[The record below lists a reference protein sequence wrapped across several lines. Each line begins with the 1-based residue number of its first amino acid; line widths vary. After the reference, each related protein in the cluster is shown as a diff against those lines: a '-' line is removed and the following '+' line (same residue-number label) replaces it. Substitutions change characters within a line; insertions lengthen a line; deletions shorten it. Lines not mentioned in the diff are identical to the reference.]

1 MSLLLDALKR
11 AEQSRQQTE
20 RASPREMNAPID
32 KQALAALALAELEER
47 PSTRDSSAR
56 ADTNPAF
63 NAAIAAETPSD
74 IRQAQ
79 REAAKLLFDVKANQE
94 PKPRYALLASL
105 FLAGVFGISVWVW
118 QGLQARSTIRPT
130 SDDATRL
137 AHMPVQP
144 KIEPPAENA
153 SHTAS
158 TSNTAEVATTTVTR
172 SYTNTTSSET
182 TPTADT
188 YANTPRWR
196 SIPAGGDA
204 HLTRTP
210 SVAVPDNIARGYE
223 ALRSNDL
230 NSARAAYQQ
239 AYQSDPNNTDALH
252 GLATLALREKQPNR
266 AESIY
271 RRILELD
278 PTDADATAALNILR
292 RKDNSE
298 STLRSAMAQQPD
310 TPATH
315 FALGNLLAGEQRWR
329 EAQQAYFNACAGDP
343 SNPDYAFNLAVS
355 LEHLHQPAQ
364 AAVYYARAINTS
376 RSRAAAFS
384 SEQAQTRLKAIQS
397 ALETGAAP

>member
-20 RASPREMNAPID
+20 RTSPHEKNAPTD

-63 NAAIAAETPSD
+63 NAAITAETPSD

-79 REAAKLLFDVKANQE
+79 REAAQLLFDVKASQE
-94 PKPRYALLASL
+94 PKSRYALLASL

-144 KIEPPAENA
+144 KVESPVESA

-158 TSNTAEVATTTVTR
+158 TANTAEVTTTTAR
-172 SYTNTTSSET
+172 TFPDTGSSTTNHS
-182 TPTADT
+182 ADSF
-188 YANTPRWR
+188 ANAPRWH
-196 SIPAGGDA
+196 SIPAGGDVR
-204 HLTRTP
+204 LTRTP
-210 SVAVPDNIARGYE
+210 AVTVPDSIARGYE

-230 NSARAAYQQ
+230 NSARIAYQQ

-278 PTDADATAALNILR
+278 PTDADATAALNTLR

-355 LEHLHQPAQ
+355 LEHLHQTAQ

-384 SEQAQTRLKAIQS
+384 TEQAQSRLKAIQS